1 MIHEAQVQFTQDEK
15 TVKENV
21 LTEGFDLFAEVEA
34 KLIEEYSGY
43 EDVDVTAI
51 KRSKIKEIANARTER
66 TADDDLIFTATL
78 VDVFLNDDGSEKET
92 KYDIAF
98 FSKNMDT
105 AHAYIKEY
113 VSQGYNLAIKGIKET
128 KFVDVLK

>member
-1 MIHEAQVQFTQDEK
+1 MIHEVQVQFTQDDK

-51 KRSKIKEIANARTER
+51 KRSKIKEIANART
-66 TADDDLIFTATL
+66 ADDDVIFTATL
-78 VDVFLNDDGSEKET
+78 VDVFLNDDGSEKEI
-92 KYDIAF
+92 KYDLAF

-113 VSQGYNLAIKGIKET
+113 VSQGYNLGITKISET
-128 KFVDVLK
+128 KFAGVLK

>member
-51 KRSKIKEIANARTER
+51 KRSKIKEIANART
-66 TADDDLIFTATL
+66 ADDDVIFTATL
-78 VDVFLNDDGSEKET
+78 VDVFLNDDGSEKEI

-113 VSQGYNLAIKGIKET
+113 VSQGYNLSIKGIKET
-128 KFVDVLK
+128 KFIEVLK